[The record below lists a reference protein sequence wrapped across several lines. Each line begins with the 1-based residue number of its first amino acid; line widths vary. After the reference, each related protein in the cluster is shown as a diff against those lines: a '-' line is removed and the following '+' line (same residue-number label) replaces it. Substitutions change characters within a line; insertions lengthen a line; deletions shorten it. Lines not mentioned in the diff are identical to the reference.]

1 MPDVE
6 GTPAGTVGRNLRAAR
21 ERQGINLRELSRRID
36 VSPSLISQIETG
48 KVRPSVRTLLAMA
61 TELRASVDELLAWDA
76 NGTPTQPERGAAA
89 PAGIAGPVQRAGHR
103 KTTTLEVGVRWERLT
118 PQAEPGVEFMLVTYE
133 VGASSS
139 SSEMTRHRGRE
150 YGIVLEGRL
159 GVRLEDGTYELGP
172 GDSIAFESRVPH
184 RFWNAGHEPVRSVW
198 VDTAQAGTTRR
209 GAMAGALP
217 RLYGVTKSRR

>member
-1 MPDVE
+1 LPDVE
-6 GTPAGTVGRNLRAAR
+6 GTPAGTVGQNLRAAR

-76 NGTPTQPERGAAA
+76 NGAPAQPETGAAA
-89 PAGIAGPVQRAGHR
+89 PPRPTGPVQRAGHR
-103 KTTTLEVGVRWERLT
+103 RTAALEGGVTLERLT
-118 PQAEPGVEFMLVTYE
+118 PGAEPGVDFMLVTYD

-139 SSEMTRHRGRE
+139 STDMTRHRGRE

-159 GVRLEDGTYELGP
+159 GIRIQDDTYELGP
-172 GDSIAFESRVPH
+172 GDSIAFDSHVPH
-184 RFWNAGHEPVRSVW
+184 RFWNASDEPVRSVW
-198 VDTAQAGTTRR
+198 VDTWQAGTTRR
-209 GAMAGALP
+209 AA
-217 RLYGVTKSRR
+217 R

>member
-21 ERQGINLRELSRRID
+21 ERRGINLRELSRRIE

-61 TELRASVDELLAWDA
+61 TELGASVDELLAWDA
-76 NGTPTQPERGAAA
+76 NGSAGPPGPGAAA
-89 PAGIAGPVQRAGHR
+89 PAHPSGPVQRAGHR
-103 KTTTLEVGVRWERLT
+103 KTTTLESGVRSERLT
-118 PQAEPGVEFMLVTYE
+118 PGAEPGVEFMLVTYE

-139 SSEMTRHRGRE
+139 STDMTRHLGRE

-159 GVRLEDGTYELGP
+159 GIRIQEDTYELGP
-172 GDSIAFESRVPH
+172 GDSIAFDSRVPH
-184 RFWNAGHEPVRSVW
+184 RFWNAGAEPVRSVW
-198 VDTAQAGTTRR
+198 VDTWQAGR
-209 GAMAGALP
+209 
-217 RLYGVTKSRR
+217 SREAHS

>member
-21 ERQGINLRELSRRID
+21 ERRGINLRELSRRIE

-61 TELRASVDELLAWDA
+61 TELGASVDELLAWDA
-76 NGTPTQPERGAAA
+76 NGSTAPPGPGASA
-89 PAGIAGPVQRAGHR
+89 PAHPTGPVQRAGHR
-103 KTTTLEVGVRWERLT
+103 KTTTLEGGVRWERLT
-118 PQAEPGVEFMLVTYE
+118 PGAEPGVEFMLVTYD

-139 SSEMTRHRGRE
+139 STDMTRHRGRE

-159 GVRLEDGTYELGP
+159 GIRIQEDTYELGP
-172 GDSIAFESRVPH
+172 GDSIAFDSRAPH
-184 RFWNAGHEPVRSVW
+184 RFWNAGEERVRSVW
-198 VDTAQAGTTRR
+198 VDTWQAGPT
-209 GAMAGALP
+209 GEAH
-217 RLYGVTKSRR
+217 S

>member
-6 GTPAGTVGRNLRAAR
+6 GTPAGTVGQNLRATR
-21 ERQGINLRELSRRID
+21 EREGINLRELSRRID

-76 NGTPTQPERGAAA
+76 NGAPAQSETGAAE
-89 PAGIAGPVQRAGHR
+89 PPRPTGPVQRGGHR
-103 KTTTLEVGVRWERLT
+103 RTAALEGGVTLERLT
-118 PQAEPGVEFMLVTYE
+118 PGAEPGVDFMLVTYD

-139 SSEMTRHRGRE
+139 SSDMTRHRGRE

-159 GVRLEDGTYELGP
+159 GIRIQDDIYELGP
-172 GDSIAFESRVPH
+172 GDSIAFDSNVPH
-184 RFWNAGHEPVRSVW
+184 RFWNAGDEPVRSVW
-198 VDTAQAGTTRR
+198 VDTWQAGTTRKAAR
-209 GAMAGALP
+209 
-217 RLYGVTKSRR
+217 